1 MNFRI
6 LTFARG
12 LLLTAVLPPVLGEVA
27 TAELAVQRVGAGFS
41 RPVFATAPPG
51 DTNRL
56 FVVEQHTGRIRLL
69 NLTTLAIEGTF
80 LTIPGVTRGNEQG
93 LLGLAFHPAYGE
105 NGFLYVNY
113 TTTGGGPAGQTIIAR
128 YQALGDPATA
138 VAADPDSATVVLAF
152 DQPEGNHN
160 GGWLGFGPDGYLYIS
175 SGDGGGSNDRHGSIG
190 SGQDRS
196 RLLGKVLRID
206 VNGASPYGVPET
218 NPFSGHSEWRPEIW
232 AFGLRNPWRCSL
244 DRLTGDLWIGDV
256 GQSAREEIS
265 LAPSGVGGLNF
276 GWRPREGTI
285 QNPAYDGS
293 PYPEE
298 HPVTD
303 AVEPLHDYG
312 RSLGIS
318 VTGGYVYRGDDIPAL
333 QGHYLFADYGS
344 ARFWSLLYE
353 EGQVMDLRER
363 TAELNAGSPRP
374 IGNVASFGEDARGE
388 LYVCDLADGEVYR
401 IVSVRPP
408 IRITDWVREGDQL
421 RFEFT
426 GQPGRTYTVLS
437 SEAVMDAAWQVY
449 TNVEVPAAG
458 SATVVADGIGEE
470 ARFFR
475 VVDPGGVSP
484 E

>member
-1 MNFRI
+1 MNVKLSTAVSCR
-6 LTFARG
+6 
-12 LLLTAVLPPVLGEVA
+12 LLAAVLPPGLGELTA
-27 TAELAVQRVGAGFS
+27 AELAVQRVGAGFS
-41 RPVFATAPPG
+41 RPVFATAPGG

-56 FVVEQHTGRIRLL
+56 FVVEQHTGRVRLL
-69 NLTTLAIEGTF
+69 SLTTGAIEGTF
-80 LTIPGVTRGNEQG
+80 LTVPGVTRGNEQG
-93 LLGLAFHPAYGE
+93 LLGLAFHPAYRE

-113 TTTGGGPAGQTIIAR
+113 TTAGGGPAGQTLIVR
-128 YQALGDPATA
+128 YEAQGDPATA
-138 VAADPDSATVVLAF
+138 VAADPGSATIVLAF
-152 DQPEGNHN
+152 DQPEANHN

-196 RLLGKVLRID
+196 SLLGKVLRID
-206 VNGASPYGVPET
+206 VDGASPYGIPET
-218 NPFSGHSEWRPEIW
+218 NPFFGHSEWRPEIW

-244 DRLTGDLWIGDV
+244 DRSTGDLWIGDV

-318 VTGGYVYRGDDIPAL
+318 VTGGYVYRGEGIPAL
-333 QGHYLFADYGS
+333 RGHYLFADYGS
-344 ARFWSLLYE
+344 ARFWSLLYAD
-353 EGQVMDLRER
+353 GQVTGLRER

-401 IVSVRPP
+401 IVSARPP
-408 IRITDWVREGDQL
+408 IRITGWMREGDQL
-421 RFEFT
+421 RFEFAAE
-426 GQPGRTYTVLS
+426 PGRTYTVLS
-437 SEAVMDAAWQVY
+437 SELVVGAAWEVY
-449 TNVEVPAAG
+449 TNVVVTEAG
-458 SATVVADGIGEE
+458 SATVVTDEIGEA
-470 ARFFR
+470 ARFYR
-475 VVDPGGVSP
+475 VVDPDGVSP
-484 E
+484 